1 MAEDQQVPPGFDAT
15 KPSVARI
22 YDSLLGGVNNFAADR
37 AAADLMRARAPELVD
52 AAFANR
58 GFHQRAAKWIAEQG
72 VRQFIDLGSGLPT
85 VGNTHEVVRKVHPD
99 ARVVYVDIDPMVQ
112 LHSSRLLAGD
122 DAVDVVVAD
131 LKDPDAVLGSEAVRR
146 LIDFSQPVAIMMTA
160 VLHFVSD
167 DDDPAGIVARY
178 AAPLARGS
186 YLALSHTTS
195 DHKPPK
201 AIAAMNEAGRRSA
214 GGNFLRS
221 RDQVRQLV
229 GELEIVPPYDD
240 AVAEVT
246 WVGLWGCEDPAAA
259 DSEGSRWLYC
269 AVAAKRGDAAAG

>member
-1 MAEDQQVPPGFDAT
+1 MAESDQVPPGIDAS

-37 AAADLMRARAPELVD
+37 AAADLMRSRAPELVD

-58 GFHQRAAKWIAEQG
+58 GFHQRAAKWIAERG

-99 ARVVYVDIDPMVQ
+99 AHVVYVDIDPMVQ
-112 LHSSRLLAGD
+112 MHSTRLLEGD
-122 DAVDVVVAD
+122 DTVAVVVAD
-131 LKDPDAVLGSEAVRR
+131 LKDPDAVVGSEAVRR
-146 LIDFSQPVAIMMTA
+146 LIDFREPVAVMMTA

-167 DDDPAGIVARY
+167 ADDPAGVVARY
-178 AAPLARGS
+178 LAPLVPGS
-186 YLALSHTTS
+186 YLALSHTTG
-195 DHKPPK
+195 DHKPPQ
-201 AIAAMNEAGRRSA
+201 AVAAMNEAGRRSA
-214 GGNFLRS
+214 GGNYVRS
-221 RDQVRQLV
+221 RAQVRQII
-229 GELEIVPPYDD
+229 GQLEIIPPYDG
-240 AVAEVT
+240 AQPEIT

-269 AVAAKRGDAAAG
+269 AVAAKRG